1 MAKVV
6 SRGMFH
12 SHPASILILLPWIIS
27 LTNPALPMLWLWPSQ
42 ALQRNLKATVLFQE
56 KASDRRHRPT
66 ISPAMKNLRE
76 ERDAVTVWLGVS
88 VRMRMDARAL
98 QASSFP

>member
-1 MAKVV
+1 
-6 SRGMFH
+6 MFH
-12 SHPASILILLPWIIS
+12 SYPASILIPLPWIIP

-42 ALQRNLKATVLFQE
+42 ALQRNLKATVLFRE
-56 KASDRRHRPT
+56 NASDRRHRPI

-76 ERDAVTVWLGVS
+76 ERDAVAVRLGVS

-98 QASSFP
+98 RASSFPKF